1 MAGSPPKILLL
12 THRIPFPPNR
22 GDRIRAYHLIE
33 FLSKHAQ
40 LYLGSVSDEPWDS
53 SQRSALEKNCHSVF
67 FARLKSPTRWLRAA
81 AGFSIGKSV
90 TQGAFYSPL
99 LASQLTRWSSEI
111 QFDAAVI
118 YCSSMGS
125 YTQALVKKPKRLLV
139 DLVDVD
145 SQKWSDYAAVSGG
158 LKKWVFRQEA
168 RRVCLLEDSIAKQAD
183 ALTVVSPDE
192 AALFER
198 IHPNLRAIPI
208 GNGVD
213 HQFFAPSCPSAYES
227 IDEIRR
233 LVNLQDYPRL
243 VFVGVLDYL
252 PNIQGLQWF
261 CRQVLPGLQRVFP
274 NTKLDIVGRR
284 PSSEVLSLA
293 AIPGVRLIGEVPDVR
308 PYVLEAHIAIAP
320 LQIAR
325 GVQNKVLEALA
336 CAKPVVATS
345 HAATG
350 IECVGGLAVA
360 NGPDEWVRTISE
372 LQNPEYY
379 VTMSQQARVG
389 ILERNSWSA
398 KLGPLLPL
406 LGIS

>member
-1 MAGSPPKILLL
+1 MASSLPRVLLL

-33 FLSKHAQ
+33 FLSKHAEI
-40 LYLGSVSDEPWDS
+40 YLGSVSDEPWDS
-53 SQRSALEKNCHSVF
+53 TQKSALEKNCHSAF
-67 FARLKSPTRWLRAA
+67 FARLRSPLRWIRAA
-81 AGFSIGKSV
+81 AGFSMGHSV
-90 TQGAFYSPL
+90 TQGAFYSSR
-99 LASQLTRWSSEI
+99 LAKQITRWSSEI
-111 QFDAAVI
+111 EFDAAII

-125 YTQALVKKPKRLLV
+125 YTRALVKKPKRLLV

-145 SQKWSDYAAVSGG
+145 SQKWQDYAAVSGG
-158 LKKWVFRQEA
+158 PKKWVFRQEA
-168 RRVCLLEDSIAKQAD
+168 HRVCRLEDSLAKQAD

-192 AALFER
+192 AALFEA
-198 IHPNLRAIPI
+198 IHPSLRAIPI

-213 HQFFAPSCPSAYES
+213 HQFFAPSCSSAVES
-227 IDEIRR
+227 IEEAARQMIRR
-233 LVNLQDYPRL
+233 GYPKM

-261 CRQVLPGLQRVFP
+261 CRQVLPALQNVFP
-274 NTKLDIVGRR
+274 NASLEIVGRR
-284 PSSEVLSLA
+284 PSSEVQALA
-293 AIPGVRLIGEVPDVR
+293 TIPGVHLIGEVPDVR
-308 PYVLEAHIAIAP
+308 PYVLDAHIAIAP

-360 NGPDEWVRTISE
+360 NEPEEWVRTIVE
-372 LQNPEYY
+372 LQNSDYY
-379 VTMSQQARVG
+379 ATMSKSARVG
-389 ILERNSWSA
+389 ILERYSWKA
-398 KLGPLLPL
+398 QLDPLLPL